1 MTEFYDPVGGFYM
14 SVSSISSLTNPGS
27 ATDSTKRKTTLNQ
40 EDFLNLFIT
49 QLKNQNPLEPMDYY
63 QMASQIAQ
71 FNSLDSLNRIYE
83 SMELLNAYQSSMN
96 SLQATGLIGKRVE
109 VNGQSLFIQEGKVSE
124 GYYQLSKP
132 GKVKIQIYDNQGQLI
147 RTLDEGMKDT
157 GKQKLVWDGKSQE
170 GIKQKDGKYL
180 LQVIAVDE
188 KGIPIP
194 VNLSRIEI
202 IKGVHFEDGGIYLD
216 LGSEKITLQNIKAI
230 LGSSV

>member
-1 MTEFYDPVGGFYM
+1 M

-83 SMELLNAYQSSMN
+83 SMKLLNAYQSSMN

-132 GKVKIQIYDNQGQLI
+132 GKVKIQIYDYQGQLI

>member
-1 MTEFYDPVGGFYM
+1 LTEFYDPVGGFYM

-83 SMELLNAYQSSMN
+83 SMKLLNAYQSSMN

-132 GKVKIQIYDNQGQLI
+132 GKVKIQIYDYQGQLI

>member
-1 MTEFYDPVGGFYM
+1 M

>member
-83 SMELLNAYQSSMN
+83 SMKLLNAYQSSMN

-132 GKVKIQIYDNQGQLI
+132 GKVKIQIYDYQGQLI